1 MTDQRQI
8 AALFINLP
16 LTTHISGK
24 LLTTSPITSKIQK
37 VIILP
42 LATDISGKLVNMR
55 QQIEEVKTLAK
66 QADGV
71 FRTSDLK
78 RLGLSAYD
86 IQKLLE
92 KHAIERIKH
101 GYYTLDSTFDNRPD
115 AEIIA
120 RLFPDGVLC
129 MYTALF
135 YHGYSDRTPL
145 AWDIAISKDVS
156 KSRFKL
162 DYPFV
167 QPYYMEAYLLSFG
180 ITDAAYDDTVLK
192 IFDKDRL
199 ICECIFFEYKIDR
212 ETYNKAIQSYIS
224 DPNKNIANLLDYA
237 KKRRIL
243 KKVKDRIG
251 IWL

>member
-1 MTDQRQI
+1 M
-8 AALFINLP
+8 
-16 LTTHISGK
+16 
-24 LLTTSPITSKIQK
+24 
-37 VIILP
+37 P
-42 LATDISGKLVNMR
+42 LAIYKSGKLVNMR

-66 QADGV
+66 LTNGI
-71 FRTSDLK
+71 FRAADLK
-78 RLGLSAYD
+78 RLGLTAYD
-86 IQKLLE
+86 IRKLLE
-92 KHAIERIKH
+92 MHAIERIKH
-101 GYYTLDSTFDNRPD
+101 GYYTQDSTYDNRPD

-129 MYTALF
+129 MYSALF

-145 AWDIAISKDVS
+145 ACDIASSKDVS

-162 DYPFV
+162 DYPFL
-167 QPYYMEAYLLSFG
+167 QPYYMETHLLSFG
-180 ITDAAYDDTVLK
+180 ITDASYDDTVLK

-199 ICECIFFEYKIDR
+199 ICESIFFETKIDR
-212 ETYNKAIQSYIS
+212 ETYNKAIQSYIA

>member
-1 MTDQRQI
+1 M
-8 AALFINLP
+8 P
-16 LTTHISGK
+16 LVTR
-24 LLTTSPITSKIQK
+24 
-37 VIILP
+37 
-42 LATDISGKLVNMR
+42 ISGKLVNMG
-55 QQIEEVKTLAK
+55 QQIEEIKSLAK

-71 FRTSDLK
+71 FRTADLK
-78 RLGLSAYD
+78 RLGLTAYD
-86 IQKLLE
+86 IRKLLE
-92 KHAIERIKH
+92 KHVLERVRH
-101 GYYTLDSTFDNRPD
+101 GYYTLVATNENRSD

-120 RLFPDGVLC
+120 RFFPEGVLC

-135 YHGYSDRTPL
+135 YYGYSNRTPL

-162 DYPFV
+162 DYPYV
-167 QPYYMEAYLLSFG
+167 QPYYMEEYLLSFG
-180 ITDAAYDDTVLK
+180 VTDATYGDTVLK

-199 ICECIFFEYKIDR
+199 ICESIFFESKIDR

-224 DPNKNIANLLDYA
+224 DPNKNIANLLEYS

-251 IWL
+251 VWL